1 MGDEFVEIP
10 IKEEQDVVI
19 ARLKGK
25 KMAEELGMKKVD
37 QVRIATA
44 ISELARNI
52 LLYAGTG
59 VVQIKKIHGEKK
71 GIEVVAIDHGPG
83 IENIELALTDGYST
97 SGALGVGLPGTKR
110 LMDEFEIWSEKGKGT
125 IVTVRKWA

>member
-1 MGDEFVEIP
+1 MEIP
-10 IKEEQDVVI
+10 IREEQDVVV
-19 ARLKGK
+19 ARLAGK

-59 VVQIKKIHGEKK
+59 VIQIKKIRGERK
-71 GIEVVAIDHGPG
+71 GIEVMAIDRGPG

-125 IVTVRKWA
+125 VVTVRKWA